1 MINKTKLINK
11 KKRKK
16 NNKSETEVDE
26 TSDHPFH
33 EPYTQLEHY
42 KE

>member
-1 MINKTKLINK
+1 MKRNKLTPK
-11 KKRKK
+11 KHKK
-16 NNKSETEVDE
+16 NNKSEVDE

-33 EPYTQLEHY
+33 EPYTQPEPY